1 MRRRHALG
9 TAHSEFGV
17 IDQHGKIRKRHKLAT
32 DPTLMNDWLDS
43 LSAKHKYLSVEGGP
57 LTQWIS

>member
-1 MRRRHALG
+1 
-9 TAHSEFGV
+9 
-17 IDQHGKIRKRHKLAT
+17 
-32 DPTLMNDWLDS
+32 MNDWLDS